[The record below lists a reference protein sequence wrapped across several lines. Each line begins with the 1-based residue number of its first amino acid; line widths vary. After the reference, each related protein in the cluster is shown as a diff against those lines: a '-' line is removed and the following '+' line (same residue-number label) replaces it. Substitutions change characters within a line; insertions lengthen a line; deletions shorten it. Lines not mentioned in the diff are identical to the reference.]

1 MFTNDKVPQFS
12 WSGTFLSKAAFKIAF
27 LDQQSQSAWFNQ
39 WSSSIKQVSIMYHRV
54 VIQSKFLGLDYNKE
68 LRLSKHW
75 DKTLL
80 CITVSAG
87 ERELLPYNWLIS
99 GREKKANSMSKK
111 YRNSLQSTNAYSFLL
126 PKSQYLPISTLTF
139 IQKPWR
145 YYEFN
150 MYDNFIFWKS
160 NYRSGLHQPFD

>member
-1 MFTNDKVPQFS
+1 MPQFS

-27 LDQQSQSAWFNQ
+27 LDQQPQSAWFNQ
-39 WSSSIKQVSIMYHRV
+39 WSILIKQISIMYHRV
-54 VIQSKFLGLDYNKE
+54 VIQSKLLGLDYNKG

-80 CITVSAG
+80 CITASAG
-87 ERELLPYNWLIS
+87 ERELLQYNLLIS
-99 GREKKANSMSKK
+99 GRKKKANSMSKR
-111 YRNSLQSTNAYSFLL
+111 YRNSLQFTNAYSFLL

-145 YYEFN
+145 DYEFN
-150 MYDNFIFWKS
+150 VYDNFIFWKS
-160 NYRSGLHQPFD
+160 NYRPGLHQPFD